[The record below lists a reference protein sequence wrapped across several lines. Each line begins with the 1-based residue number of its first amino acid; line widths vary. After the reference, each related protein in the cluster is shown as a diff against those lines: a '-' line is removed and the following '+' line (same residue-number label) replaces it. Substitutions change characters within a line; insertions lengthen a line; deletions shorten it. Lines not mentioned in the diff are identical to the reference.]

1 MQALSRAKF
10 SAVITD
16 LEMPG
21 MNGMELT
28 SEIRARW
35 SSLPLVIATGVG
47 GAGDWKVLR
56 ALGADEILLKP
67 MRIDA
72 LVSAVKRAMKA
83 RERGAVETMSPTGT
97 AVGA

>member
-1 MQALSRAKF
+1 
-10 SAVITD
+10 VTD

-35 SSLPLVIATGVG
+35 SNLPLVVATGVG
-47 GAGDWKVLR
+47 GANDWKVLR

-83 RERGAVETMSPTGT
+83 RERGAEDSLSPTS
-97 AVGA
+97 AVISA